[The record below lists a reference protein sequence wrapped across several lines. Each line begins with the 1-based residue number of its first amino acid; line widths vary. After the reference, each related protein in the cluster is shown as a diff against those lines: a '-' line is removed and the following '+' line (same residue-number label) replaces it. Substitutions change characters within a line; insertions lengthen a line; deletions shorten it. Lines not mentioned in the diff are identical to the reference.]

1 MEYAEFVE
9 KVVSIVKKDMGI
21 GFMVSVQQITKL
33 NNVMEDAFII
43 QDKNQEIRWL
53 PLIYLKPYFERY
65 EQGESME
72 ECVMKIEKDY
82 QKYLKDEKEIDGTMD
97 IMSSWSKVKNHVYPI
112 LISWEDNKKLLSEL
126 VYKTVLDLA
135 MCYIVRHD
143 TNRFGSIKINK
154 ALWCTWG
161 VSRNELHYQ
170 AMENMRKDGY
180 GVTGMED
187 MIAELAPELS
197 VPGRTEKPEDMY
209 IVTNRD
215 KWYGAAGMFLDV
227 HFLTYK
233 FGLRN
238 FYILPSSIHEVIL
251 VPDRRQRS
259 AEELSCMVQEVNREQ
274 VDPEERLSDHAYY
287 YDLEKGEIQ
296 IAA

>member
-1 MEYAEFVE
+1 MNYAEFVE
-9 KVVSIVKKDMGI
+9 KVVSKVKKDMGI

-33 NNVMEDAFII
+33 NNIMEDAFII

-82 QKYLKDEKEIDGTMD
+82 QKYLMDEKKIDGTMD

-126 VYKTVLDLA
+126 VYKRVLDLA
-135 MCYIVRHD
+135 LCYMVRHD
-143 TNRFGSIKINK
+143 ANRFGSAKISK
-154 ALWCTWG
+154 ALWRTWD

-180 GVTGMED
+180 RVTGMED
-187 MIAELAPELS
+187 MIAELSPELG
-197 VPGRTEKPEDMY
+197 VPGRAEKPEDMY

-251 VPDRRQRS
+251 VPDRGERS
-259 AEELSCMVQEVNREQ
+259 AEELSRMVQEVNREQ